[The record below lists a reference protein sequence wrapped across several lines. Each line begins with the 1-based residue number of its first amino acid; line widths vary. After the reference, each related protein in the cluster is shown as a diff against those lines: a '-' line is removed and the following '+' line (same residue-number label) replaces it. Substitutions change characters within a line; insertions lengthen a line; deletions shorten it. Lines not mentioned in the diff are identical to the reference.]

1 MYKHM
6 QATKPT
12 HAKGLVTF
20 NVNEL
25 SICYFKEG
33 QWIQDKHDNP
43 NDLAWANVIDEDPSI
58 LHDVSKSPI
67 ALYNT
72 Y

>member
-1 MYKHM
+1 M
-6 QATKPT
+6 QVTKPT

-25 SICYFKEG
+25 SICYRKEG
-33 QWIQDKHDNP
+33 HWIQGKHDNP
-43 NDLAWANVIDEDPSI
+43 NDLAWANVIYEDPSI
-58 LHDVSKSPI
+58 LHDVAKFTMPSN
-67 ALYNT
+67 NT